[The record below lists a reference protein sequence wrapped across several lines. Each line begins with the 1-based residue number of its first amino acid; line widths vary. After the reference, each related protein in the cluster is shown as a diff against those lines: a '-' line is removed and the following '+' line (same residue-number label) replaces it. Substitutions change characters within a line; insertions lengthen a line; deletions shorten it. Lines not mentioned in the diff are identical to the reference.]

1 MISFLELIL
10 NPTSALAPSGPG
22 ASLRAKVEGSNQSA
36 IQLSFSLLKAE
47 LTWRSIAIKNHG
59 IVGVTLP
66 VSELLWR
73 FNREFGFDQRSLH
86 SGSERRSDLKL
97 SVEISD
103 VVKVN

>member
-1 MISFLELIL
+1 M
-10 NPTSALAPSGPG
+10 
-22 ASLRAKVEGSNQSA
+22 EGSNQSA

-66 VSELLWR
+66 VRSELLWR